1 METKELLTYCWK
13 HKLFGKGLKTSNG
26 KNLQIIDVGL
36 FDRHH
41 GSRFFNAKLGID
53 STLWVGYVL
62 VFEKS
67 SDFYQSDIKDS
78 SNVILVVCSSEDQP
92 CFAADGTEI
101 PRLVVSVPDSVTRN
115 YDALMGADG
124 DTLCHRHI
132 MQYTTPLSRH
142 AWIAAMQTEFLEN
155 ETEYISRFYKE
166 SGDLEKTFFIA
177 LLRAFGFATN
187 KTTMDLLAR
196 NICMNALENCRDNL
210 FQIEAII
217 LGQAGLLTLEPDA
230 QRAIPEKYLKHA
242 QMEGYFAKLRNE
254 WLYLKNKFNMPL
266 EISRLCWQPYGGGGL
281 TYPNVYLS
289 MLANWWYCRKM
300 DSKTALNIKTAKE
313 AMNLFN
319 THCTPYWETH
329 YVFGSET
336 SKCMKCL
343 SNDRK
348 AWLVAACLTP
358 FLFFYGRHTSNEE
371 LCDRAFEIMEQLGH
385 FSTSD
390 TNYFKKFGF
399 EPTDAGEVVG
409 MTHLKAKYCNPQC
422 KAGAPRLCLLCRFGR
437 EFITKH

>member
-13 HKLFGKGLKTSNG
+13 HKLFGKGLKASNG
-26 KNLQIIDVGL
+26 KNLQIVDVGL

-67 SDFYQSDIKDS
+67 SDFYGSDIKH
-78 SNVILVVCSSEDQP
+78 SNNAILIVCNSEDQP

-101 PRLVVSVPDSVTRN
+101 PRLVVSVPDSITRN

-177 LLRAFGFATN
+177 LLRAFGFVTN
-187 KTTMDLLAR
+187 KTAMDLLAR
-196 NICMNALENCRDNL
+196 NICMDALENCRDNL

-242 QMEGYFAKLRNE
+242 QMEGYFARLRNE
-254 WLYLKNKFNMPL
+254 WLYMKEKFNMPL
-266 EISRLCWQPYGGGGL
+266 EISRLCWHPYGQGFLAYPHTYL
-281 TYPNVYLS
+281 T
-289 MLANWWYCRKM
+289 MIADWWHKRFSVK
-300 DSKTALNIKTAKE
+300 DILEIKTAEDALNIFE
-313 AMNLFN
+313 AQ
-319 THCTPYWETH
+319 CTPYWQTH
-329 YVFGSET
+329 SIFGAEHKKMVKRLT
-336 SKCMKCL
+336 G
-343 SNDRK
+343 DRK
-348 AWLVAACLTP
+348 AWIIATAVAP

-371 LCDRAFEIMEQLGH
+371 LCDRAFDIIEQLKR
-385 FSTSD
+385 FSTSE

-399 EPTDAGEVVG
+399 EPMDAGETVG
-409 MTHLKAKYCNPQC
+409 ITYMEAEYCNPQC
-422 KAGAPRLCLLCRFGR
+422 RPGASRLCLLCRFGR